1 SIVPMPKTADRS
13 RLAFVLPGY
22 VADLRKDARYA
33 LRMLAAAPGLAAA
46 ALSLGLAIAV
56 AASA

>member
-1 SIVPMPKTADRS
+1 MPKTADRS

>member
-1 SIVPMPKTADRS
+1 MPKTADRS

-46 ALSLGLAIAV
+46 ALVSLGLAIAV